1 LPNGGG
7 FSRDEAGSVLSLT
20 GICSVQSRARD
31 SLLQENFSLPQSF
44 RIMLRSP
51 GDIVVIERPSWWS
64 ARHSLWVLGF
74 AMAGLAL
81 TAGALLLQVRKGNRT
96 AVELRV
102 EMAERRRAEQATR
115 EALEQMEY
123 QAHHDSLTGLA
134 NRLMFDRSIS
144 EALVEAE
151 RSGHRVGLLYLDLD
165 QFKKLNDT
173 LGHGAGDVLLEQAA
187 ERLRQAAPVTSI
199 VARLGGDEF
208 AVLLRCVG
216 DKSEGEAVAQVLVS
230 ALAAPYP
237 IEGSEWKCPAS
248 VGVSFYPDDA
258 QSESV
263 LRKNADTALYRA
275 KRTARGQVITF
286 EHLSSEKAQRAVLV
300 ETALRRAMEFGG
312 LSLVYQ
318 PQFFAGGGLYG
329 FEASMR
335 LRDRALGSV
344 SPVEFIEV
352 AEHAGLIEEVG
363 AWALREACRQWV
375 GWRPHND
382 SIFMTVNVAHGQLA
396 GKNFAEVVAEA
407 LAESG
412 MRADR
417 LELKLDASGI
427 AAHANRTL
435 THLTD
440 LGVRVSVDES
450 GAGITSIEGAL
461 AGVRKAIGTIRID
474 RAIVRETAG
483 IPGTLPYIRTIV
495 ARAKTLGMKTRAE
508 GVETPAQMQALK
520 EAGCDILQ
528 GYLLSYP
535 LMVKEAD
542 QLVAETMAECETAG
556 VL

>member
-1 LPNGGG
+1 
-7 FSRDEAGSVLSLT
+7 
-20 GICSVQSRARD
+20 
-31 SLLQENFSLPQSF
+31 
-44 RIMLRSP
+44 
-51 GDIVVIERPSWWS
+51 
-64 ARHSLWVLGF
+64 
-74 AMAGLAL
+74 
-81 TAGALLLQVRKGNRT
+81 
-96 AVELRV
+96 
-102 EMAERRRAEQATR
+102 
-115 EALEQMEY
+115 
-123 QAHHDSLTGLA
+123 
-134 NRLMFDRSIS
+134 
-144 EALVEAE
+144 
-151 RSGHRVGLLYLDLD
+151 
-165 QFKKLNDT
+165 
-173 LGHGAGDVLLEQAA
+173 
-187 ERLRQAAPVTSI
+187 
-199 VARLGGDEF
+199 
-208 AVLLRCVG
+208 
-216 DKSEGEAVAQVLVS
+216 
-230 ALAAPYP
+230 
-237 IEGSEWKCPAS
+237 
-248 VGVSFYPDDA
+248 
-258 QSESV
+258 
-263 LRKNADTALYRA
+263 
-275 KRTARGQVITF
+275 
-286 EHLSSEKAQRAVLV
+286 
-300 ETALRRAMEFGG
+300 
-312 LSLVYQ
+312 
-318 PQFFAGGGLYG
+318 
-329 FEASMR
+329 MR